1 MKVEVFL
8 KMNTKKWSLL
18 AYVFLTISFIVSL
31 WGLSL
36 LEPKYTFYGCILI
49 LFQIIWVNLIFKHRE
64 SEESLGNYMIV
75 IPTALFMILM
85 IRNLSTPLAI
95 SIFISLLML
104 VPIHFLEKH
113 IRYSLIKE

>member
-1 MKVEVFL
+1 MKVERLF
-8 KMNTKKWSLL
+8 KMNAHKWSLL
-18 AYVFLTISFIVSL
+18 AYVCLTISLIVSL

-36 LEPKYTFYGCILI
+36 WEPKYTFYGCILI
-49 LFQIIWVNLIFKHRE
+49 LFQIIWGKLIFKHRE
-64 SEESLGNYMIV
+64 SEESLGNYKIV

-85 IRNLSTPLAI
+85 IKNLSTSLAI

-113 IRYSLIKE
+113 IRYSLIQE